1 MLLASCAELPDGDG
15 DDAELLSALRSVGLD
30 ASWAPW
36 DHIAADE
43 GTLVVIRATWDYT
56 RRHAEFLRWAQQV
69 PRLANPAAA
78 LRFSSDKRY
87 LLDLAADGVAVV
99 PTTLVPP
106 GATVVLPMSGPVG
119 EVVVKPSIGAGSDR
133 AARFDEA
140 AQARAHVAQLHAQ
153 GSAVL
158 IQPFVASV
166 DTAGETAMVFIAGR
180 RSHAFHKAAMLAPA
194 GAPGERD
201 SSGLFLTE
209 TLRPHAPSDA
219 EWALARRA
227 LAVAAARCGLRP
239 ADLLYARVDTL
250 SGPDGPMVL
259 EVELVEPSLGWR
271 QVPGPQRAAAL
282 SGLVE
287 AVRTLAA

>member
-1 MLLASCAELPDGDG
+1 MLLASCTELPDGDG
-15 DDAELLSALRSVGLD
+15 DDAELLAALRTAGLD

-36 DHIAADE
+36 DHIAPDE
-43 GTLVVIRATWDYT
+43 QALVVLRATWDYT

-78 LRFSSDKRY
+78 VRFSSDKRY

-99 PTTLVPP
+99 PTTVVLP
-106 GATVVLPMSGPVG
+106 GATVPLPTTGPVR
-119 EVVVKPSIGAGSDR
+119 EVVVKPSIGAGSDG
-133 AARFDEA
+133 AARFVEA
-140 AQARAHVAQLHAQ
+140 LQARAHVAQLHAQ

-166 DTAGETAMVFIAGR
+166 DTAGETAMVFLAGR

-201 SSGLFLTE
+201 PSGLFLIE

-219 EWALARRA
+219 EWTLAGHALSA
-227 LAVAAARCGLRP
+227 AAARCGLGRH
-239 ADLLYARVDTL
+239 DLLYARVDTL
-250 SGPDGPMVL
+250 TGPAGPMVL

-287 AVRTLAA
+287 AVRTLDA